1 MNAFMRKATQI
12 LLGATL
18 IYTGT
23 LHLTSSRQEFQA
35 QVPPWAPF
43 TPDFIV
49 LASGVVEIA
58 LGLAL
63 VSLQRRKAVG
73 IATAAFFI
81 AIFPG
86 NISQFVNG
94 IDAFGL
100 NDDRA
105 RAIRLLFQPLL
116 VLWALWSTTAMPKGT
131 FKRFWRY
138 GKKTIRENKAATVI
152 GILIGGVGTRFL
164 EDGNLLVTTV
174 LTGMSTV
181 GTLAFVLG
189 IKKVWQKN
197 KRQTK

>member
-1 MNAFMRKATQI
+1 MHLIRKVTQI

-23 LHLTSSRQEFQA
+23 LHLTSSREEFQA

-63 VSLQRRKAVG
+63 ISLQRRQAVG

-131 FKRFWRY
+131 FKRFLNFV
-138 GKKTIRENKAATVI
+138 KKTIRENRVATVI
-152 GILIGGVGTRFL
+152 GILIGGVATRFL

-174 LTGMSTV
+174 LTGMTAA
-181 GTLAFVLG
+181 GTLVLWAVARK
-189 IKKVWQKN
+189 ILDI
-197 KRQTK
+197 

>member
-1 MNAFMRKATQI
+1 MNALIRKLTQI

-18 IYTGT
+18 IHTGT
-23 LHLTSSRQEFQA
+23 LHLTTSRLEFQA

-49 LASGVVEIA
+49 LASGVVEIT
-58 LGLAL
+58 LGLSL
-63 VSLQRRKAVG
+63 ISLQRRREVG

-100 NDDRA
+100 DSDRA

-131 FKRFWRY
+131 FKRFWNY
-138 GKKTIRENKAATVI
+138 VKKTIRENKVATVI

-174 LTGMSTV
+174 ITGAA
-181 GTLAFVLG
+181 TLGMVISWTF
-189 IKKVWQKN
+189 IKKML
-197 KRQTK
+197 R

>member
-1 MNAFMRKATQI
+1 MHLIRKATQI

-63 VSLQRRKAVG
+63 ISLQRRKAAG

-81 AIFPG
+81 AIFPV

-116 VLWALWSTTAMPKGT
+116 VVWALWSATAMPKGT
-131 FKRFWRY
+131 FMRFWNY
-138 GKKTIRENKAATVI
+138 VKKTIRENKVATVI

-174 LTGMSTV
+174 LTGMTTAA
-181 GTLAFVLG
+181 TLVAWIAL
-189 IKKVWQKN
+189 KKVRKFL
-197 KRQTK
+197 

>member
-63 VSLQRRKAVG
+63 ISLQRRKAVG

-86 NISQFVNG
+86 NISQFVNR

-116 VLWALWSTTAMPKGT
+116 VLWALWSTTAMPKGS
-131 FKRFWRY
+131 FKRFWNY
-138 GKKTIRENKAATVI
+138 AKKTIRENKVATVI
-152 GILIGGVGTRFL
+152 GILIGAVATRFL

-174 LTGMSTV
+174 LTGLITAPLVLCSW
-181 GTLAFVLG
+181 LA
-189 IKKVWQKN
+189 
-197 KRQTK
+197 KRAMRQNQ

>member
-63 VSLQRRKAVG
+63 ISLQQRKAVG

-116 VLWALWSTTAMPKGT
+116 VLWALWSTGAMPKGT
-131 FKRFWRY
+131 FKRIWYFI
-138 GKKTIRENKAATVI
+138 KNAIRENKAATVI
-152 GILIGGVGTRFL
+152 GILIGGISTRSL
-164 EDGNLLVTTV
+164 EDGNLLITTV
-174 LTGMSTV
+174 LTGMTTA
-181 GTLAFVLG
+181 GTLICWVLL
-189 IKKVWQKN
+189 KKIIGDFRN
-197 KRQTK
+197 PA

>member
-1 MNAFMRKATQI
+1 MNFMRKATQI

-23 LHLTSSRQEFQA
+23 LHLTTRRLEFQA

-58 LGLAL
+58 LGLSL
-63 VSLQRRKAVG
+63 ISLQRRRVVG

-100 NDDRA
+100 DSDRA

-131 FKRFWRY
+131 FKRFWNY
-138 GKKTIRENKAATVI
+138 VKKTIRENKVATVI
-152 GILIGGVGTRFL
+152 GLLIGGVGTRFL

-174 LTGMSTV
+174 ITGMTTTA
-181 GTLAFVLG
+181 TLAVGLVLN
-189 IKKVWQKN
+189 KV
-197 KRQTK
+197 RRFH

>member
-63 VSLQRRKAVG
+63 ISLQRRKG
-73 IATAAFFI
+73 SRNSHSCLLHRNL
-81 AIFPG
+81 PRKHL
-86 NISQFVNG
+86 S
-94 IDAFGL
+94 
-100 NDDRA
+100 
-105 RAIRLLFQPLL
+105 IRQRNRCLRI
-116 VLWALWSTTAMPKGT
+116 
-131 FKRFWRY
+131 KR
-138 GKKTIRENKAATVI
+138 
-152 GILIGGVGTRFL
+152 
-164 EDGNLLVTTV
+164 
-174 LTGMSTV
+174 
-181 GTLAFVLG
+181 
-189 IKKVWQKN
+189 
-197 KRQTK
+197 

>member
-1 MNAFMRKATQI
+1 MNFMRKSTQI

-18 IYTGT
+18 IYIGT
-23 LHLTSSRQEFQA
+23 LHLTTSRLEFQA

-58 LGLAL
+58 LGLSL
-63 VSLQRRKAVG
+63 ISLQRRREVG

-100 NDDRA
+100 DSDRA

-116 VLWALWSTTAMPKGT
+116 VLWALWSTTAMPSGT
-131 FKRFWRY
+131 FKRFWKY
-138 GKKTIRENKAATVI
+138 VKKTIRENKVATVI
-152 GILIGGVGTRFL
+152 GILIGGVWTRFL

-174 LTGMSTV
+174 LTGMTTAGSLIV
-181 GTLAFVLG
+181 WVLLKKLV
-189 IKKVWQKN
+189 IKY
-197 KRQTK
+197 

>member
-63 VSLQRRKAVG
+63 ISLQRRKAVG

-116 VLWALWSTTAMPKGT
+116 VLWSLWSTTAMPKGT
-131 FKRFWRY
+131 FKRFWNFV
-138 GKKTIRENKAATVI
+138 KKTIRENKVATVI
-152 GILIGGVGTRFL
+152 GILIGGAGTRFL

-174 LTGMSTV
+174 LTGLTTTA
-181 GTLAFVLG
+181 TLL
-189 IKKVWQKN
+189 VWLTLRKIL
-197 KRQTK
+197 